1 MSYVFKEAANFST
14 LRARDALGVIE
25 EASKS
30 GRALVE
36 KLPEGGTLDL
46 NLQGPESVIQETKK
60 TARTDKYKSENTFL
74 KNHLSLGTTN

>member
-1 MSYVFKEAANFST
+1 MRV
-14 LRARDALGVIE
+14 RDALGVIE

-46 NLQGPESVIQETKK
+46 NLQGPGSVIQETKE
-60 TARTDKYKSENTFL
+60 TAWTDKYKSENTFFFL
-74 KNHLSLGTTN
+74 KKIISKDC

>member
-1 MSYVFKEAANFST
+1 M
-14 LRARDALGVIE
+14 RARDALGVIQ

-46 NLQGPESVIQETKK
+46 NLQGPESVIQETKG
-60 TARTDKYKSENTFL
+60 TA
-74 KNHLSLGTTN
+74 